1 MTTQNNVPSTPAY
14 TLDNVLNDAR
24 SAGSATAAGI
34 DGIMHLGKVAFG
46 ATRAKLITE
55 KTVKDIYI
63 AYLEGVQKGEFGAKV
78 VTTDKAIK
86 SPVSKLRV
94 FVKFAALPGKAT
106 ANWELIRRIVGI
118 VNHDA
123 AADNGKVGSRYE
135 QVVRVL
141 RVVNKGKTAK
151 VSDKVIRDALAVKE
165 REGDAILRELEAI
178 AKRCRTHAESDQ
190 LDATQASFFQAILA
204 TADEQVQNYKSV
216 YKVESDTSTDDED
229 EDEFDTSPDAD
240 AVSPEDVAEMA
251 AA

>member
-1 MTTQNNVPSTPAY
+1 MTTQNNVPATPAY

-216 YKVESDTSTDDED
+216 YTPEGDASTDED
-229 EDEFDTSPDAD
+229 EDDFDTSPDAD